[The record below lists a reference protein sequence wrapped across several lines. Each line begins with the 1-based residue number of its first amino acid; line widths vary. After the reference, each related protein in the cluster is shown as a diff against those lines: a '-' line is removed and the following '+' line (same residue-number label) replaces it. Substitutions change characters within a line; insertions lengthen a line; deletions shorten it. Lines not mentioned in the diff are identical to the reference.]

1 MSRSRKDLPL
11 IEQLT
16 VIDAGAEGNAVAR
29 YDNRVVFIPYAAPG
43 DVVDVQV
50 FRKRSS
56 YMEARIVNIHKPSE
70 YRIEPKCTHFG
81 LCGGCRWQHMS
92 YKTQLT
98 FKQKQV
104 ADAFSRIGHL
114 QFPVIR
120 PILGSSNEFYY
131 RNKLEFTFSN
141 RRWMVESEGE
151 IDRSSRNLNGLGFHL
166 PGMHDRILSIDHCYL
181 QPDPSNKIRNWF
193 NAYAK
198 EQGYTYW
205 NVKDWSGLLRN
216 VVIRTANTGDIMVI
230 VIFGEENHESIHNI
244 MTALTEQFPEITS
257 AMTIINTKKNDVY
270 NDLPA
275 SLFKGKPFIIEQMET
290 LKYQV
295 GPVSFYQT
303 NSDQAYVL
311 YKIARD
317 FAGLTGVE
325 NVYDLYTGTGTIA
338 NFVAKDAKKVTGI
351 EYVESAVDDAKLN
364 SRLNAIENTDFVAG
378 DMAKVF
384 NDEFVAKYGKPDVI
398 ITDPP
403 RAGMHASV
411 VEKILDLGPDK
422 IVYVSCNP
430 ATQARDLALMNE
442 KYTIEAVQ
450 PVDMFPHTH
459 HVENVVLLLKRP

>member
-1 MSRSRKDLPL
+1 MARSRKDLPL

-43 DVVDVQV
+43 DLVDVQV

-56 YMEARIVNIHKPSE
+56 YMEARIVALHKPSE
-70 YRIEPKCTHFG
+70 YRIEPRCIHFG
-81 LCGGCRWQHMS
+81 LCGGCRWQHMT
-92 YKTQLT
+92 YQAQLT

-114 QFPVIR
+114 KFPEIK
-120 PILGSSNEFYY
+120 PILGSTKEFYY

-141 RRWMVESEGE
+141 RRWMVEGE
-151 IDRSSRNLNGLGFHL
+151 VEVDRSNRNLNGLGFHL

-181 QPDPSNKIRNWF
+181 QPEPSNEIRNWLNQF
-193 NAYAK
+193 AK
-198 EQGYTYW
+198 EQGYTFW
-205 NVKDWSGLLRN
+205 NVKEWSGFLRN
-216 VVIRTANTGDIMVI
+216 VVIRTANTGDLMVI
-230 VIFGEENHESIHNI
+230 VIFGEDNTESIHNI
-244 MTALTEQFPEITS
+244 MTALTDRFPQITS
-257 AMTIINTKKNDVY
+257 AMIIINTKKNDVY
-270 NDLPA
+270 SDLPVT
-275 SLFKGKPFIIEQMET
+275 LFKGKPYIIEQMES

-303 NSDQAYVL
+303 NSEQAYTL
-311 YKIARD
+311 YKVAREY
-317 FAGLTGVE
+317 AALTGVE

-338 NFVAKDAKKVTGI
+338 NFVAQDAKQVTGI

-364 SRLNAIENTDFVAG
+364 SRINSIANTDFVAG

-411 VEKILDLGPDK
+411 VEKILELAPTR

-430 ATQARDLALMNE
+430 ATQARDLALMDE
-442 KYTIEAVQ
+442 KYSIEAVQ

-459 HVENVVLLLKRP
+459 HVENVALLIRK

>member
-92 YKTQLT
+92 YQTQLI

-114 QFPVIR
+114 QFPEIR

-181 QPDPSNKIRNWF
+181 QPEPSNKIRNWL
-193 NAYAK
+193 NAFAK
-198 EQGYTYW
+198 EQGFTFW

-216 VVIRTANTGDIMVI
+216 VVIRTANTGDLMVI
-230 VIFGEENHESIHNI
+230 VIFGEEDHESIHHI
-244 MTALTEQFPEITS
+244 MTALTDQFPEITS

-275 SLFKGKPFIIEQMET
+275 SLFKGKPFIIEQMES

-303 NSDQAYVL
+303 NSDQAYTL

-317 FAGLTGVE
+317 FAALTGIE

-364 SRLNAIENTDFVAG
+364 SRLNSIENTDFVAG

-403 RAGMHASV
+403 RAGMHATV
-411 VEKILDLGPDK
+411 VEKILELGPDR

-430 ATQARDLALMNE
+430 ATQARDLSLLDA
-442 KYTIEAVQ
+442 KYKLIAVQ

-459 HVENVVLLLKRP
+459 HVENVVLLEKR